1 MKRQP
6 DWHIKI
12 KVNIVDAIT
21 DQYSL

>member
-12 KVNIVDAIT
+12 KGKIVDAIT
-21 DQYSL
+21 AQYSL